1 MGLGEIFNNFCEEVI
16 WTNFGSESFIVL
28 GRDFVMFLLG
38 YWTCLIISGIAEI
51 IRELRKKK

>member
-16 WTNFGSESFIVL
+16 WTNFGSESLIVL

-51 IRELRKKK
+51 IRELRKK